1 MRITLLGWRSR
12 FTMLS
17 EELVREQLS
26 IAFLHAVSARAG
38 YSWEPIRID
47 RDSIDGRV
55 CARGLIV
62 PGATVESPSI
72 SFQLKASSSIQ
83 EGLDPIPFS
92 LRKKN
97 YDDLRGKRW
106 EPRYLALFLLPRD
119 PAEWV
124 HSDGHALE
132 LRRCMYW
139 CSLAQ
144 EPENDN
150 RRSTTIYVPR
160 RNVLDVNGLRG
171 LMEAAACGRAAGNE
185 PGEAREDERGN
196 AIAAGG

>member
-1 MRITLLGWRSR
+1 
-12 FTMLS
+12 MLS
-17 EELVREQLS
+17 EEFVREQLS

-47 RDSIDGRV
+47 RDGIDGRV

-72 SFQLKASSSIQ
+72 SFQLKATSSIQ

-106 EPRYLALFLLPRD
+106 EPRYLALFLLPKD

-124 HSDGHALE
+124 HSDGNALE

-139 CSLAQ
+139 SSLAQ
-144 EPENDN
+144 EPANDN

-160 RNVLDVNGLRG
+160 KNVLDVNGLRK
-171 LMEAAACGRAAGNE
+171 LMEAAAVGKILGAQRSAVNE
-185 PGEAREDERGN
+185 DVRGN